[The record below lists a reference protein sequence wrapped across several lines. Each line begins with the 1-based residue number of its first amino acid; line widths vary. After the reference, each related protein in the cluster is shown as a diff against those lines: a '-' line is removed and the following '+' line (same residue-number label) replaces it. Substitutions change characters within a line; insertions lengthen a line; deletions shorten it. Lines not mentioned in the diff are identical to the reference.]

1 MDIAQEIKNLG
12 IDEQEYLKLQNF
24 VALLAE
30 WNEKMNLVSK
40 NSFAD
45 VWVRHVLDSAQLI
58 TYLPKNL
65 KHLVDI
71 GSGAGFPAIVL
82 AILVERK
89 MPEAKLTLVE
99 SITKKTVYLN
109 DVVQKLGLKN
119 VEIINDRVENIGKNT
134 VFKDVD
140 VITARAVAQLDVLC
154 SYAKHIGNANTK
166 LLLLKGQKWAE
177 EDTLAQNHWQYDLTI
192 YPNKYCLDGVVME
205 LLNLRKK
212 R

>member
-12 IDEQEYLKLQNF
+12 IGEQEYLKLQNF

-82 AILVERK
+82 AILVERII
-89 MPEAKLTLVE
+89 PEAKLTLVE

-177 EDTLAQNHWQYDLTI
+177 EDTLAQNHWQYDLTM

>member
-12 IDEQEYLKLQNF
+12 IGEQEYLKLQNF

-82 AILVERK
+82 AILVERII
-89 MPEAKLTLVE
+89 PEAKLTLVE

-119 VEIINDRVENIGKNT
+119 VEIINDRVENIGKNA

>member
-12 IDEQEYLKLQNF
+12 IGEQEYLKLQNF

>member
-12 IDEQEYLKLQNF
+12 IGEQEYLKLQNF

-45 VWVRHVLDSAQLI
+45 VWGRHVLDSAQLI

-82 AILVERK
+82 AILVERII
-89 MPEAKLTLVE
+89 PEAKLTLVE

>member
-12 IDEQEYLKLQNF
+12 IGEQEYLKLQNF

-82 AILVERK
+82 AILVERII
-89 MPEAKLTLVE
+89 PEAKLTLVE

-154 SYAKHIGNANTK
+154 SYAKHIGNPNTK

-177 EDTLAQNHWQYDLTI
+177 EDTLAQNHWQYNLTI

>member
-12 IDEQEYLKLQNF
+12 IGEQEYLKLQNF

-82 AILVERK
+82 AILVERII
-89 MPEAKLTLVE
+89 PEAKLTLVE

>member
-12 IDEQEYLKLQNF
+12 IGEQEYLKLQNF

-82 AILVERK
+82 AILVEHII
-89 MPEAKLTLVE
+89 PEAKLTLVE

>member
-12 IDEQEYLKLQNF
+12 IGEQEYLKLQNF

-82 AILVERK
+82 AILVERII
-89 MPEAKLTLVE
+89 PEAKLTLVE

-119 VEIINDRVENIGKNT
+119 VEIINDRVENIDKNT

>member
-12 IDEQEYLKLQNF
+12 IGEQEYLKLQNF

-82 AILVERK
+82 AILVERII
-89 MPEAKLTLVE
+89 PEAKLTLVE

-154 SYAKHIGNANTK
+154 SYAKHIGNPNTK